1 MSTSI
6 NSLGTIFPD
15 RIMVPMRYV
24 TTISLTSTLGVP
36 VGQVFSGNSVFDPN
50 QTGAGHQAYGFDQ
63 LGAVYALNLVT
74 HSTCAAG
81 PIMPAS
87 STYPGQG
94 VWRAGLQASSISS
107 LFLSDIASWQETGD
121 GVTRD
126 GMIGANYANASQQSI
141 MALKRSTAKMV
152 GLTPTAVNTG
162 REFSGSNGGDP
173 PTQWFWK
180 FYIQTYDQATTAAF
194 SVKFVLTYYTMWY
207 ARIGS
212 LASS

>member
-1 MSTSI
+1 
-6 NSLGTIFPD
+6 
-15 RIMVPMRYV
+15 MVPMRYV

-63 LGAVYALNLVT
+63 LSAIYQAYLVT

-81 PIMPAS
+81 PIMPS
-87 STYPGQG
+87 SQTYPGAGQ
-94 VWRAGLQASSISS
+94 WRCGLQASSISS

-126 GMIGANYANASQQSI
+126 GMIGSNYRDANLQAV
-141 MALKRSTAKMV
+141 MALKRSTSKML
-152 GLTPTAVNTG
+152 GATPTTVNTAK
-162 REFSGSNGGDP
+162 EFSGTVSTDP
-173 PTQWFWK
+173 TSQWYWK
-180 FYIQTYDQATTAAF
+180 FYIQTYDQATTGQY
-194 SVKFVLTYYTMWY
+194 SCKFALTYYTLWY
-207 ARIGS
+207 GRIGS